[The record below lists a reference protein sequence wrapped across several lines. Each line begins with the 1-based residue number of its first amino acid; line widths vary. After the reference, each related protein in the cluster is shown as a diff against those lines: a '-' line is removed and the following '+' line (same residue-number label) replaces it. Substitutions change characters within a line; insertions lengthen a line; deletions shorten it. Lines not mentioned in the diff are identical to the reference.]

1 MYNEHAEEKQPWS
14 DCDVHWV
21 LQLRCGPCASHGR
34 RSGVSRCAAWCS
46 RARASNFA
54 HPSWSRWKALS
65 ARRSVMSNRRGCSRC
80 SCVSRWH
87 ALGEVAALRV
97 RVGVSRVAV
106 GGATHVRGTNWY
118 EGENAFS
125 MDGQPCGWNGEP
137 YLADQ
142 IVAAASLVHG
152 FLGLSYTPDDFHLDP
167 HLPPG
172 WNEMSAEIQVPRPP
186 LPCQCAGQR
195 PMGEGSHPS
204 AIERIPMTTEKIPV
218 TRIAP
223 SPSEFICGVTFPNTS
238 LSCGNSFRRVPEVL
252 PLRAAN

>member
-1 MYNEHAEEKQPWS
+1 VCGVVQPGTRVELRSPKLVTLEGDFGKAE
-14 DCDVHWV
+14 CDVQSPRM
-21 LQLRCGPCASHGR
+21 LTLFPRQPDGT
-34 RSGVSRCAAWCS
+34 
-46 RARASNFA
+46 
-54 HPSWSRWKALS
+54 LS
-65 ARRSVMSNRRGCSRC
+65 AKSLLCACESEFPA
-80 SCVSRWH
+80 W
-87 ALGEVAALRV
+87 
-97 RVGVSRVAV
+97 AV

-142 IVAAASLVHG
+142 TVAAASLVHG

-186 LPCQCAGQR
+186 LPCHCAGQR
-195 PMGEGSHPS
+195 PVDEGSHPS
-204 AIERIPMTTEKIPV
+204 AIERIPMTTEQIPV